1 MSNEEVRY
9 EDSELRTFLKEL
21 EPVRDASL
29 IAGKEESPTTLGLRS
44 LLLFFREFRA
54 ELHTTA
60 HNAILLNR
68 NGSNRGWQGF
78 QIVTWVGLPDVCGKR
93 AAEL

>member
-9 EDSELRTFLKEL
+9 EDLELRTLLKES
-21 EPVRDASL
+21 EPVRDATL
-29 IAGKEESPTTLGLRS
+29 IAGKEESPTILGLRR
-44 LLLFFREFRA
+44 LLLFFREFWA

-78 QIVTWVGLPDVCGKR
+78 QVITWVGLPDVRGKR
-93 AAEL
+93 AAKL

>member
-9 EDSELRTFLKEL
+9 EDSKLRTFLKEL

-44 LLLFFREFRA
+44 LLLLFREFRA

-78 QIVTWVGLPDVCGKR
+78 QVVTWVGLPDVRGER